1 MQYDFDRVIDRRTI
15 DSAKWTAYP
24 KDVLPLWVA
33 DSDFLC
39 PQPVIDAVMKIA
51 ETGVYGYPNGHAGI
65 VEKATVSWCARHYG
79 LEVLSS
85 EVQYCPSMC
94 FGLAVAIR
102 AFTKPGGKV
111 LMQVPAYPPF
121 IELAKSNGRIPSM
134 NALKLVD
141 GRYEIDFEDFERR
154 AADPECTLFLLCSPH
169 NPTGRVFSKE
179 ELERIVSI
187 CCRHNVVILADEVHS
202 GFVFKGDHTTLLT
215 LSEAARS
222 ITVYGNSPSKTF
234 NTAGLRAAV
243 LISKNPALSA
253 RVKAELAASQ
263 PDRSAFS
270 QAGFAAAWTECD
282 DYAEEVRS
290 YVKENLAFA
299 HDFFE
304 KRIPSIRSYMPEASY
319 LMWLDCSALGF
330 NTQADLTRF
339 FLEEAKVAMNPGE
352 SFGPGGKNHMRL
364 NTACPRSILEEALSR
379 IEVAAAKRM
388 AELAA
393 K

>member
-1 MQYDFDRVIDRRTI
+1 MSFSRLR
-15 DSAKWTAYP
+15 SAQA
-24 KDVLPLWVA
+24 
-33 DSDFLC
+33 
-39 PQPVIDAVMKIA
+39 
-51 ETGVYGYPNGHAGI
+51 
-65 VEKATVSWCARHYG
+65 
-79 LEVLSS
+79 
-85 EVQYCPSMC
+85 
-94 FGLAVAIR
+94 
-102 AFTKPGGKV
+102 
-111 LMQVPAYPPF
+111 
-121 IELAKSNGRIPSM
+121 
-134 NALKLVD
+134 
-141 GRYEIDFEDFERR
+141 
-154 AADPECTLFLLCSPH
+154 LCSPH

>member
-33 DSDFLC
+33 DSDFQC

-79 LEVLSS
+79 LEVLPS

-202 GFVFKGDHTTLLT
+202 GFVFKGEHTTLLT

-243 LISKNPALSA
+243 LISKNPALAA

-263 PDRSAFS
+263 PDRLFEWGLVVFITCAASFAVLASADWLERHM
-270 QAGFAAAWTECD
+270 GEKLT
-282 DYAEEVRS
+282 
-290 YVKENLAFA
+290 LAFERLTGLLLA
-299 HDFFE
+299 MMATQMFLGGF
-304 KRIPSIRSYMPEASY
+304 SSY
-319 LMWLDCSALGF
+319 L
-330 NTQADLTRF
+330 
-339 FLEEAKVAMNPGE
+339 E
-352 SFGPGGKNHMRL
+352 SLPKHGL
-364 NTACPRSILEEALSR
+364 
-379 IEVAAAKRM
+379 
-388 AELAA
+388 
-393 K
+393 

>member
-1 MQYDFDRVIDRRTI
+1 MEYSFWGGLMLMVLMADPLGNIPITISCMKGVPNNRRVR
-15 DSAKWTAYP
+15 
-24 KDVLPLWVA
+24 VLFRECMIAMGMLLLAMFFGRPFLAAVGL
-33 DSDFLC
+33 SDAALSIGGS
-39 PQPVIDAVMKIA
+39 VIVM
-51 ETGVYGYPNGHAGI
+51 
-65 VEKATVSWCARHYG
+65 
-79 LEVLSS
+79 L
-85 EVQYCPSMC
+85 M
-94 FGLAVAIR
+94 AIR
-102 AFTKPGGKV
+102 MVFPTKEGVFGETPGGEPYI
-111 LMQVPAYPPF
+111 VPIA
-121 IELAKSNGRIPSM
+121 IP
-134 NALKLVD
+134 AIA
-141 GRYEIDFEDFERR
+141 G
-154 AADPECTLFLLCSPH
+154 
-169 NPTGRVFSKE
+169 
-179 ELERIVSI
+179 
-187 CCRHNVVILADEVHS
+187 
-202 GFVFKGDHTTLLT
+202 
-215 LSEAARS
+215 
-222 ITVYGNSPSKTF
+222 PSTIA
-234 NTAGLRAAV
+234 T
-243 LISKNPALSA
+243 IMM
-253 RVKAELAASQ
+253 LAASQ

-282 DYAEEVRS
+282 DYAEQVRA

-379 IEVAAAKRM
+379 IEAAADKRM